1 MVFPKTKVSYV
12 MSFNKR
18 LNRTVLFSRQAVQVA
33 ASTVVTQQ
41 VEGEIQQST
50 EEKRDKEK
58 IIEGLDPFKIQI
70 CFLLNELSEG

>member
-1 MVFPKTKVSYV
+1 MFPKTKISCVI
-12 MSFNKR
+12 SFSKR
-18 LNRTVLFSRQAVQVA
+18 LNRTVLFSRQAVRVA

-41 VEGEIQQST
+41 VEGEVQKST

-70 CFLLNELSEG
+70 CFLISEISEG